1 VASESFDLPN
11 QALGSFRLHCKSG
24 ALPPCIWIDSAPGL
38 FLMEC
43 VLLLLVE
50 QGISRICT
58 GRLLL
63 LLLLLST
70 LLLMLVVAALLV
82 LVLVAAAVGGR

>member
-1 VASESFDLPN
+1 MASESFDLPN
-11 QALGSFRLHCKSG
+11 QALESFRLHCKKG
-24 ALPPCIWIDSAPGL
+24 ALPLYLDRFSAGR